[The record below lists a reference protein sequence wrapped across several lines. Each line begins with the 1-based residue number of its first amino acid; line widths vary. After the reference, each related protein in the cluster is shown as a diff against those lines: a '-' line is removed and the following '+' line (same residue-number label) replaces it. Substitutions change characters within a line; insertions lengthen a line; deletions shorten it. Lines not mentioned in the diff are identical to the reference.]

1 MYQHFI
7 GIDISKDN
15 FAAAQQGKNE
25 VKIFLNNPSGF
36 EEFCTY
42 YQQILAQSLVVL
54 ETTGGYE
61 LPLIRHL
68 QKKQFAVHRANAR
81 KVKYFIRSYGRVAKT
96 DAIDAIGLA
105 QYAFERHS
113 ALDIYVENPQKML
126 VKLVQRRHD
135 LKHMLV
141 QEKNRRQAPDQQELK
156 ESFAI
161 IITALELQIQKIE
174 SDIDQL
180 LKANPHFNEQKKVLE
195 TVDGIGSITAIQL
208 LALLPELGTL
218 NRKKIASL
226 AGLAP
231 HAYESGKKVGH
242 RSVKGG
248 RPQVKSAL
256 FMAAMTAARSHSIL
270 GEFYQKLVKS
280 GKKKMVAL
288 TALMRKILVIANARL
303 RDFSH
308 LNISSQHG

>member
-15 FAAAQQGKNE
+15 FSAAQQGKNE
-25 VKIFLNNPSGF
+25 AKIFLNNPAGF
-36 EEFCTY
+36 AEFCEY
-42 YQQILAQSLVVL
+42 YQKILPRSLVVL

-61 LPLIRHL
+61 LALIRYL
-68 QKKQFAVHRANAR
+68 QAKQFAVHRANAR

-113 ALDIYVENPQKML
+113 ALEIYVENPQKIL

-141 QEKNRRQAPDQQELK
+141 QEKNRQQAPDQQELK
-156 ESFAI
+156 ESFSI
-161 IITALELQIQKIE
+161 IRAALELEIQKIE
-174 SDIDQL
+174 NSIDQIIQD
-180 LKANPHFNEQKKVLE
+180 NTQMHEQKKILE
-195 TVDGIGSITAIQL
+195 TVNGIGSITAIQL

-231 HAYESGKKVGH
+231 QAYESGKKIGY

-248 RPQVKSAL
+248 RPQVKSIL
-256 FMAAMTAARSHSIL
+256 FMAAMTASRSQSTL
-270 GEFYQKLVKS
+270 GVFYQKLVNS

-288 TALMRKILVIANARL
+288 TALMRKILVVANARL
-303 RDFSH
+303 RDFSQ
-308 LNISSQHG
+308 LKGSSQHG